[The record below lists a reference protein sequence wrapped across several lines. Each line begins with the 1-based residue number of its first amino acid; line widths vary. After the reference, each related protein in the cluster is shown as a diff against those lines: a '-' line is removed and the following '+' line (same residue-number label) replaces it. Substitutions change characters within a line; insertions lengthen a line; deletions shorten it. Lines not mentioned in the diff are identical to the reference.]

1 MFKNHPSLVA
11 KLIPIFHDKY
21 TNLPPLAGNRVLY
34 SQQYGFYGGN
44 LIFRGHFN
52 ATGQETAITTTVQYG
67 FAGGY
72 SAWLNGV
79 FLGSSQGSPTVSM
92 TTNSWN
98 ISTNDLRVRED
109 NVFVIIQGELVTIQT
124 FNDSLFIWSL

>member
-1 MFKNHPSLVA
+1 MYVQRYSEWIRQLTLTFYYQ
-11 KLIPIFHDKY
+11 Y

-44 LIFRGHFN
+44 LIFRGHFT
-52 ATGQETAITTTVQYG
+52 ATGKETAITTTVQYG

-72 SAWLNGV
+72 SAWLNGA

-92 TTNSWN
+92 TTNTWTVPAN
-98 ISTNDLRVRED
+98 NLRVGED
-109 NVFVIIQGELVTIQT
+109 NVFVIIQGKLVYQLT
-124 FNDSLFIWSL
+124 FMYFIHPLA